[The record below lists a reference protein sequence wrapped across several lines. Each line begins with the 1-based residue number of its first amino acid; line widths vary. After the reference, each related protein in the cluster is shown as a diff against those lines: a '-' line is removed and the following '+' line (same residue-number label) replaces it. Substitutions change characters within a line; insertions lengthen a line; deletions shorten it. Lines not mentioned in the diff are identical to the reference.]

1 MGAVMAEIVKT
12 LAFEETEIKFSGDGK
27 QGIFEGYASVFNNT
41 DSDGDIILP
50 GAFKNALANQSRKVA
65 MFFNHKTWDL
75 PVGKWDSLAEDD
87 KGLYVRGQLTPGH
100 SGATD
105 LKAAMQHGTVDG
117 MSVGFSVNKDDY
129 SLGTSG
135 RIFKNIAAL
144 REISVCTFPA
154 NELAGVSAMKSVDG
168 IETIRDVENWL
179 RDSVG
184 LSKSQAVGLIARFK
198 SAVRSESGSGEN
210 EAQINALLESIKSF
224 PSNLGK

>member
-1 MGAVMAEIVKT
+1 MPEIVKT
-12 LAFEETEIKFSGDGK
+12 LSFDETEIKFTGDGN

-50 GAFKNALANQSRKVA
+50 GAFKSALTNQTRKVA
-65 MFFNHKTWDL
+65 MFFNHKTWEL
-75 PVGKWDSLAEDD
+75 PVGKWDALTEDD

-100 SGATD
+100 SGAAD
-105 LKAAMQHGTVDG
+105 LKAAMQHKTVEG

-129 SLGTSG
+129 SIGTSG
-135 RIFKNIAAL
+135 RIFKNIPVL

-154 NELAGVSAMKSVDG
+154 NELAGVAAMKSVDG

-184 LSKSQAVGLIARFK
+184 LTKSQAVGLIARFK
-198 SAVRSESGSGEN
+198 SAIRSESGGGEN
-210 EAQINALLESIKSF
+210 ELQINALLESIKSF

>member
-1 MGAVMAEIVKT
+1 MPEIVKT
-12 LAFEETEIKFSGDGK
+12 LSFDETEIKFTGDGK

-50 GAFKNALANQSRKVA
+50 GAFKSALTSQSRKVA
-65 MFFNHKTWDL
+65 MFFNHKTWEL

-105 LKAAMQHGTVDG
+105 LKAAMQHGTVEG
-117 MSVGFSVNKDDY
+117 MSVGFLVNKDDY
-129 SLGTSG
+129 SIGTSG
-135 RIFKNIAAL
+135 RIFKNIQVL

-154 NELAGVSAMKSVDG
+154 NELAGVAAMKSVDG

-198 SAVRSESGSGEN
+198 SAVRSESEGDEN
-210 EAQINALLESIKSF
+210 QPSIDALLKSIAQF
-224 PSNLGK
+224 SNTLGQ

>member
-1 MGAVMAEIVKT
+1 MPDINKT
-12 LAFEETEIKFSGDGK
+12 LSFDQTEIKFTGDGK

-50 GAFKNALANQSRKVA
+50 GAFKNALANQTRKVA

-75 PVGKWDSLAEDD
+75 PVGKWDALEEDS
-87 KGLYVRGQLTPGH
+87 KGLLVRGQLTPGH

-105 LKAAMQHGTVDG
+105 LKAAMQHGTVEG
-117 MSVGFSVNKDDY
+117 MSVGFSVTKDDY
-129 SLGTSG
+129 SMGTSG
-135 RIFKNIAAL
+135 RIFKNVAAL

-154 NELAGVSAMKSVDG
+154 NELAGVSAMKSAEG

-184 LSKSQAVGLIARFK
+184 LSKSQAVGMIARFK
-198 SAVRSESGSGEN
+198 SAIRSESEGDRDKTEL
-210 EAQINALLESIKSF
+210 AALLESIQSF
-224 PSNLGK
+224 PRKLGIQ

>member
-1 MGAVMAEIVKT
+1 MAEIVKT

-117 MSVGFSVNKDDY
+117 MSVGFSVTKDDY

-168 IETIRDVENWL
+168 VETIRDVENWL

>member
-1 MGAVMAEIVKT
+1 MAEIVKT

-50 GAFKNALANQSRKVA
+50 GAFKNALTNQSRKVA

-100 SGATD
+100 SGAAD

-135 RIFKNIAAL
+135 KIFKNIAAL

-154 NELAGVSAMKSVDG
+154 NELAGVSAMKSIDG

-184 LSKSQAVGLIARFK
+184 LTKSQAVGLIARFK
-198 SAVRSESGSGEN
+198 SAIRSESGGGEN
-210 EAQINALLESIKSF
+210 EAQISALLQSIKSF
-224 PSNLGK
+224 PSNLGN

>member
-1 MGAVMAEIVKT
+1 MPDINKT
-12 LAFEETEIKFSGDGK
+12 LSFDQTEIKFTGDGK

-50 GAFKNALANQSRKVA
+50 GAFKNALANQTRKVA

-75 PVGKWDSLAEDD
+75 PVGKWDALEEDS
-87 KGLYVRGQLTPGH
+87 KGLLVRGQLTPGH

-105 LKAAMQHGTVDG
+105 LKAAMQHGTVEG
-117 MSVGFSVNKDDY
+117 MSVGFSVTKDDY
-129 SLGTSG
+129 SMGTSG
-135 RIFKNIAAL
+135 RIFKNVAAL

-154 NELAGVSAMKSVDG
+154 NELAGVSAMKSAEG

-184 LSKSQAVGLIARFK
+184 LSKSQAVGMIARFK
-198 SAVRSESGSGEN
+198 SAIRSESEGDQDKTEL
-210 EAQINALLESIKSF
+210 AALLESIQSF
-224 PSNLGK
+224 PRKLGNQ

>member
-1 MGAVMAEIVKT
+1 MPEIVKT
-12 LAFEETEIKFSGDGK
+12 LSFDETEIKFTGDGN

-50 GAFKNALANQSRKVA
+50 GAFKSALTNQTRKVA
-65 MFFNHKTWDL
+65 MFFNHKTWEL
-75 PVGKWDSLAEDD
+75 PVGKWDALTEDD

-105 LKAAMQHGTVDG
+105 LKAAMQHKTVEG

-129 SLGTSG
+129 SIGTSG
-135 RIFKNIAAL
+135 RIFKNIPVL

-154 NELAGVSAMKSVDG
+154 NELAGVAAMKSVDG

-184 LSKSQAVGLIARFK
+184 LTKSQAVGLIARFK
-198 SAVRSESGSGEN
+198 SAIRSESGGDEN

>member
-1 MGAVMAEIVKT
+1 MPEINKT
-12 LAFEETEIKFSGDGK
+12 LSFDQTEIKFTGDGK

-50 GAFKNALANQSRKVA
+50 GAFKNALANQTRKVA

-75 PVGKWDSLAEDD
+75 PVGKWDALEEDS
-87 KGLYVRGQLTPGH
+87 KGLLVRGQLTPGH
-100 SGATD
+100 SGASD
-105 LKAAMQHGTVDG
+105 LKAAMQHGTVEG

-129 SLGTSG
+129 SIGTLG
-135 RIFKNIAAL
+135 RIFKNVSAL

-154 NELAGVSAMKSVDG
+154 NELAGVSAMKSAEG

-184 LSKSQAVGLIARFK
+184 LSKSQAVGMIARFK
-198 SAVRSESGSGEN
+198 SAIRSESEGDQDKTEI
-210 EAQINALLESIKSF
+210 AALIESIQSF
-224 PSNLGK
+224 PRKLGIQ

>member
-1 MGAVMAEIVKT
+1 MAEIVKT

-154 NELAGVSAMKSVDG
+154 NELAGVSAMKSVVG